1 MSSSPMPACDVIAA
15 GQPPC
20 CRYARFHA
28 DRPRRERF
36 YPSDMTDAEWALL
49 EPLLPAPA
57 CATAAG
63 GHPERYCRREIVDA
77 LRYLVD
83 QGCKWRGLPRDFAPW
98 KRVYAYFLRW
108 EKAQVT
114 ERIVDELRRR
124 VRVASGRDAEPSAAI
139 IDSQSVRA
147 AATVGRATRGW
158 DNGKKV
164 TGRKRHIAVDT
175 LGLLICVFASPANV
189 QDRDAARVLLGLLHL
204 VCPRVTLVWADGGYA
219 GALVKTA
226 KRYWSLTMQIVKRSD
241 AAKGRFVVLPRRWVV
256 ERSFAHLANARRTV
270 RDYERFEETH
280 EAMVRWAAIRLMT
293 RLAAQHTA

>member
-1 MSSSPMPACDVIAA
+1 MSSSLMPVPGVIAA
-15 GQPPC
+15 GQRPC

-28 DRPRRERF
+28 DRVRRERF
-36 YPSDMTDAEWALL
+36 YPSDMTDAEWEVL
-49 EPLLPAPA
+49 EPLLPVPA
-57 CATAAG
+57 CATAQG

-98 KRVYAYFLRW
+98 KRVYAYFVRW
-108 EKAQVT
+108 EKAQVS
-114 ERIVDELRRR
+114 EQIVDELRRR
-124 VRVASGRDAEPSAAI
+124 VRVAAGRDPEPSAAI

-147 AATVGRATRGW
+147 AATVGRETRGW

-175 LGLLICVFASPANV
+175 LGLLICVFASPAHV

-204 VCPRVTLVWADGGYA
+204 VCPKVTLVWADGGYA
-219 GALVKTA
+219 GQLVKTA
-226 KRYWSLTMQIVKRSD
+226 KRYWSLTLQIVKRSD
-241 AAKGRFVVLPRRWVV
+241 AAKGTFVLLPRRWVV
-256 ERSFAHLANARRTV
+256 ERSFAHLANARRIV
-270 RDYERFEETH
+270 RDYERLEETH

-293 RLAAQHTA
+293 RLATQHTT

>member
-1 MSSSPMPACDVIAA
+1 MSSSPIPESDVMAA
-15 GQPPC
+15 VQRPC

-36 YPSDMTDAEWALL
+36 YPSDMTDAEWAVL
-49 EPLLPAPA
+49 EPLLPPPA
-57 CATAAG
+57 CATPGG

-108 EKAQVT
+108 EKACVT
-114 ERIVDELRRR
+114 EHLVDELRRR
-124 VRVASGRDAEPSAAI
+124 VRAAAGREPEPSAAI

-147 AATVGRATRGW
+147 AATVGAGTRGW

-175 LGLLICVFASPANV
+175 LGLLICVFAGPANV

-204 VCPRVTLVWADGGYA
+204 VCPTVKLVWADGGYA
-219 GALVKTA
+219 GQLIKTA
-226 KRYWSLTMQIVKRSD
+226 KRWWSLTLEIVKRSD
-241 AAKGRFVVLPRRWVV
+241 AMKTFVVLPRRWVV
-256 ERSFAHLANARRTV
+256 ERTFSHLSNARRVV

-293 RLAAQHTA
+293 RLAAQHTS

>member
-1 MSSSPMPACDVIAA
+1 MSSSPMPASDVIAA
-15 GQPPC
+15 VQRPC

-28 DRPRRERF
+28 QRVRRERF
-36 YPSDMTDAEWALL
+36 YPSDMTDAEWKVL
-49 EPLLPAPA
+49 EPLLPVPA
-57 CATAAG
+57 CVTATG

-77 LRYLVD
+77 VRYLVD

-108 EKAQVT
+108 ERAQVT
-114 ERIVDELRRR
+114 ERIVGELRRR
-124 VRVASGRDAEPSAAI
+124 VRAQAGRNPEPSAAI

-175 LGLLICVFASPANV
+175 LGLLICVFAGPANV
-189 QDRDAARVLLGLLHL
+189 QDRDAARVLLGLLHAL
-204 VCPRVTLVWADGGYA
+204 CPQVTLVWADGGYA
-219 GALVKTA
+219 GQLVKTV
-226 KRYWSLTMQIVKRSD
+226 KRYWSLTLEIVKRSD
-241 AAKGRFVVLPRRWVV
+241 PARGFVVLPRRWVV

-270 RDYERFEETH
+270 RDYERLEETH

-293 RLAAQHTA
+293 RLTTQHTA

>member
-1 MSSSPMPACDVIAA
+1 MSSSPMPASGVIAA
-15 GQPPC
+15 VQEPC
-20 CRYARFHA
+20 CRYAWFHA
-28 DRPRRERF
+28 ERARRGRF
-36 YPSDMTDAEWALL
+36 YPSDMTDAEWAVL
-49 EPLLPAPA
+49 EPLLPVPA
-57 CATAAG
+57 CATPGG

-77 LRYLVD
+77 IRYLVD

-108 EKAQVT
+108 EKQQVT
-114 ERIVDELRRR
+114 ETIVDVLRRR
-124 VRVASGRDAEPSAAI
+124 VRAAAGRDPEPSAAL

-147 AATVGRATRGW
+147 AATVGRGTRGW

-164 TGRKRHIAVDT
+164 TGRKRHIAVDS

-189 QDRDAARVLLGLLHL
+189 QDRDAARVLLGLLRL
-204 VCPRVTLVWADGGYA
+204 VCPTVRLVWADGGYA

-226 KRYWSLTMQIVKRSD
+226 KRYWSLTLEIVKRSD
-241 AAKGRFVVLPRRWVV
+241 AAKGFVVLPRRWVV

-270 RDYERFEETH
+270 RDYERLEETH

-293 RLAAQHTA
+293 RLTIQHTT

>member
-1 MSSSPMPACDVIAA
+1 MSSSLMPTSDVIAA
-15 GQPPC
+15 GQRPC
-20 CRYARFHA
+20 CRYARFH
-28 DRPRRERF
+28 DERPRRERF
-36 YPSDMTDAEWALL
+36 YPSDMTDGEWAVL

-57 CATAAG
+57 CTTAGG

-98 KRVYAYFLRW
+98 KRVYAYFVRW
-108 EKAQVT
+108 EKAQVS
-114 ERIVDELRRR
+114 EQVVDELRRR
-124 VRVASGRDAEPSAAI
+124 VRAAAGRDPEPSAAI

-147 AATVGRATRGW
+147 AATVGRETRGW

-175 LGLLICVFASPANV
+175 LGLLICVFVSPAHV

-204 VCPRVTLVWADGGYA
+204 VCPRVKLVWADGGYA

-226 KRYWSLTMQIVKRSD
+226 KRYWSLTLEIVKRSD
-241 AAKGRFVVLPRRWVV
+241 AAKGLFVVLPRRWVV
-256 ERSFAHLANARRTV
+256 ERSFAHLSHARRTV
-270 RDYERFEETH
+270 RDYERLEETH

-293 RLAAQHTA
+293 RLAAQHTT